1 MGSTTANNAEFQAAG
16 KPIAQPVYLVDA
28 SGNPLTS
35 TNGGATNIA
44 QFGGVATQM
53 ATGDGIAT
61 GNAPEFAIGL
71 YNSSGVSLDRMRDGG
86 SIGDGVT
93 IGFPAAGLMLF
104 NGGSWDRW
112 RTPQVFIPIAAVA
125 VTAGTAASIWTPGAG
140 KKFHLMGFMVSLSVA
155 GYIIFKDNTT
165 EIFRT
170 AAMPAG
176 DGRSNPAN
184 FGNGYTSV
192 TANNALKMDV
202 SASGTINGFLMGT
215 EEF

>member
-1 MGSTTANNAEFQAAG
+1 MGSTTANSAEFQAAG

-28 SGNPLTS
+28 NGNPLTS
-35 TNGGATNIA
+35 TNGGVTNIA

-86 SIGDGVT
+86 SVGDGVT

-112 RTPQVFIPIAAVA
+112 RTPQRFVPIQAVA
-125 VTAGTAASIWTPGAG
+125 VTAGVAQVVWTPGGG

-155 GYIIFKDNTT
+155 GYIIFEDNTT
-165 EIFRT
+165 EFLRT
-170 AAMPAG
+170 PAMAAGIGQA
-176 DGRSNPAN
+176 NPAN
-184 FGNGYTSV
+184 FGNGYTSSA
-192 TANNALKMDV
+192 ANNTIKMDV

-215 EEF
+215 DEF